1 MQGME
6 AFDGG
11 YSLQQ
16 PCPPDVQYCIR
27 VSSKNPAWP
36 QSRGIGS
43 FLSLL
48 GRLGGNS
55 GGSSSSSTE
64 AAINYPTIQS
74 TGPDGKPDPQLLQL
88 AVSNNVD
95 IAPGVYSK
103 MPFSQTQWSDWALSP
118 ADDGTLKHMYRL
130 GKSDAEAWA
139 KHVGIHPQQQQQ
151 QQQQQKQQRAAAVS
165 REAAA
170 TRVASSA
177 GKRAGSAAAAR
188 KPAGKAQTRN

>member
-16 PCPPDVQYCIR
+16 PCPPDVKFCIR
-27 VSSKNPAWP
+27 ISSKNPAWP
-36 QSRGIGS
+36 QNRGIGS

-48 GRLGGNS
+48 GRLGN
-55 GGSSSSSTE
+55 GGSSSSSGSSSTE
-64 AAINYPTIQS
+64 AASSYPAIQS

-88 AVSNNVD
+88 AASSNVD
-95 IAPGVYSK
+95 IAPGVFSK

-139 KHVGIHPQQQQQ
+139 KHVGISPQQQQQ
-151 QQQQQKQQRAAAVS
+151 QQKLKQGAATVS

-170 TRVASSA
+170 SRV
-177 GKRAGSAAAAR
+177 AGSAAAAR
-188 KPAGKAQTRN
+188 KPAGKSQQQAQVGH